1 MHVDEIKNL
10 KNSTNQL
17 NELQHQFLKI
27 DESVK
32 LHATEISTL
41 AKLSNLKNEQI
52 VYIKAHQDTLK
63 AELWLE
69 LNEFR
74 KQLGRLD
81 EQKKKMLDCI
91 CSSKKLIDSE
101 ASNQNYSPC
110 SYGHYQPRLAVKD
123 LTKGT
128 NKAGY
133 NY

>member
-1 MHVDEIKNL
+1 MTALSKDFKDSALLYNLQIETRIKEFEQMHVDEIKNL

-63 AELWLE
+63 AELW
-69 LNEFR
+69 
-74 KQLGRLD
+74 
-81 EQKKKMLDCI
+81 
-91 CSSKKLIDSE
+91 
-101 ASNQNYSPC
+101 
-110 SYGHYQPRLAVKD
+110 
-123 LTKGT
+123 
-128 NKAGY
+128 
-133 NY
+133 